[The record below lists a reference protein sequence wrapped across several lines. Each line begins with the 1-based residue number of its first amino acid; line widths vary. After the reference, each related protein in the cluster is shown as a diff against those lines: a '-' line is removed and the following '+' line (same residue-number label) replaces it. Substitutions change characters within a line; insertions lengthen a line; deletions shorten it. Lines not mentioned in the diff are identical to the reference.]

1 MKRQLPPLN
10 SLRAFEATA
19 RHLSFKL
26 AGEEL
31 NVTAAAVSQQVKI
44 LEEYFDVVLF
54 KRLTRALLLTDAG
67 HSILPLLT
75 AGFDKLAEADYLLRS
90 RQADNVIS
98 VSVAPALGMWLLP
111 RLDSFRQF
119 APKYDVRIDASE
131 LEVDFMRE
139 NIDVAL
145 RFGNGN
151 YPNLVSECLFDEHI
165 VVVCSPSLL
174 KGKHPLNSL
183 DAIQHHTLLHN
194 TWRIG
199 KDFGANWRMWL
210 KVVGLDNV
218 DADRGPRF
226 NLDAM
231 VLQAAVQGQGL
242 ALIDQSLAAAEIAKG
257 NLIQPFEQCIGGDG
271 ITGLCYYFVYPENRR
286 DDSKVVI
293 FRNWLVGQSGLNNSE
308 QFE

>member
-19 RHLSFKL
+19 RHLSFTL
-26 AGEEL
+26 ASEEL
-31 NVTAAAVSQQVKI
+31 NVTPAAVSQQVKV

-54 KRLTRALLLTDAG
+54 KRITRALLLTEAG
-67 HSILPLLT
+67 QSILPLLT
-75 AGFDKLAEADYLLRS
+75 EGFDKLAEADYLLRS

-111 RLDSFRQF
+111 KLDSFRQF
-119 APKYDVRIDASE
+119 APNYDIRIDASE

-139 NIDVAL
+139 NVDVAL
-145 RFGNGN
+145 RFGTGD
-151 YPNLVSECLFDEHI
+151 YPGLVSECLFDEQI

-174 KGKHPLNSL
+174 EGKHPLNSL
-183 DAIQHHTLLHN
+183 EAIQHHTLLHS
-194 TWRIG
+194 TWRFD

-210 KVVGLDNV
+210 KVVGLDGV
-218 DADRGPRF
+218 DAERGPRF

-231 VLQAAVQGQGL
+231 IIQAAVEAQGL

-257 NLIQPFEQCIGGDG
+257 NLVQPFEQCIGGSG
-271 ITGLCYYFVYPENRR
+271 VTGLCYYFVYPENRR
-286 DDSKVVI
+286 EDPKVVV
-293 FRNWLVGQSGLNNSE
+293 FKNWLATELKTIQAC
-308 QFE
+308 